1 MKTLRSRQRGAVA
14 LELAL
19 SLPVLLTM
27 LTYLLF
33 YGRVLY
39 NYEVAQKAARDS
51 ARYLSSVPAMNL
63 KNPVLAAHEVNLAN
77 AMIQSQLSAIAP
89 APGGVVVV
97 LNCDSV
103 PCTMLQGNTPST
115 VTAIIAIDVQNGL
128 NGYAG
133 ALTNLQVRAVHSM
146 RYVGQ

>member
-1 MKTLRSRQRGAVA
+1 MKTSCHSQRGAVA

-27 LTYLLF
+27 LAYLLF

-51 ARYLSSVPAMNL
+51 ARYLSSVPAMSL
-63 KNPVLAAHEVNLAN
+63 RNPALAAHEVNLAN
-77 AMIQSQLSAIAP
+77 AMIQSQLSALAP
-89 APGGVVVV
+89 APGSVVAM
-97 LNCDSV
+97 LSCDGV
-103 PCTMLQGNTPST
+103 PCTMLQGNVPTT
-115 VTAIIAIDVQNGL
+115 VTTTVMIDVQNGFQ
-128 NGYAG
+128 GYAA
-133 ALTNLQVRAVHSM
+133 ALTRLQVRAVHSM